1 MSDMTERPMRTE
13 SLVLAAFTLALA
25 ACGSPEAETT
35 ESPGEAPAAA
45 PAELPARIV
54 AERGGFI
61 PEGVEYDAERGRL
74 LTGSLSEGDIF
85 QIDGD
90 GRVTAVITDPEL
102 LSSVG
107 IEVDAPRDRL
117 LVANSDRAVF
127 EGAAPGQA
135 RLGVYDLNTGT
146 RLAMVDLAATIPN
159 APANAAYFANDAVS
173 APDGTIYVTDTM
185 QNVIY
190 RVTSDYQASVWHRFP
205 PSDGLGLNGIVHH
218 PSGYLLVAG
227 GSVLYKV
234 PVSDPAATTPVTLP
248 EAVEGQDGM
257 VWTSDGRLAIVS
269 NSESRVVAL
278 SSNDDWATAQL
289 AGVAPFTG
297 QGTTGAVVGDD
308 IYVVQPHF
316 ADAEPPVVER
326 VTFR

>member
-1 MSDMTERPMRTE
+1 MRTE
-13 SLVLAAFTLALA
+13 SVFFASVALALA
-25 ACGSPEAETT
+25 ACGSPDTETT
-35 ESPGEAPAAA
+35 ESQGEPAA
-45 PAELPARIV
+45 AELPARIV

-85 QIDGD
+85 EIHAD
-90 GRVTAVITDPEL
+90 GRVTAVITDPDL
-102 LSSVG
+102 SSSVG

-127 EGAAPGQA
+127 ETGSGGQA
-135 RLGVYDLNTGT
+135 ELGVYDLNTGT

-159 APANAAYFANDAVS
+159 PPANAGYFANDAVS
-173 APDGTIYVTDTM
+173 APDGTVYVTDTF

-190 RVTSDYQASVWHRFP
+190 RVSPDYQASLWHRFP
-205 PSDGLGLNGIVHH
+205 PSEDLGLNGIVYH

-234 PVSDPAATTPVTLP
+234 PVSDPARTTPVAMT

-257 VWTSDGRLAIVS
+257 VWTADGRLAIVS

-278 SSNDDWATAQL
+278 SSNDDWASAQI

-316 ADAEPPVVER
+316 ADAEPPTFER
-326 VTFR
+326 VTLR